1 MDDTIEISES
11 VTSETTQDYGV
22 SLGFSNIVEIAGSF
36 NYTIAESLT
45 FSEKVTH
52 PVKAPRGE
60 FWETRLLAV
69 WKFVRIYKGWK
80 TDTHSCGS
88 HLDSIVRWPHAY
100 HICDYP
106 EGSLPEN
113 YCRNWKYVLP
123 SGGGGSGGSVNPP
136 SSGPTPVTSVN
147 GLADGT
153 VLHTTDTRRIY
164 KMVGGAPVWQAT
176 CADNICLPQSRP
188 TTQAVVNAGPA
199 IPRNGSSAVD
209 QRGRVYVFV
218 GGAPLWQDSCATPV
232 NCGTPVK
239 VSNWSID
246 ARDHMNRVPAD
257 GNLVQAK
264 AGAVDLPVAMTIGGA
279 LIPFASPQEVIDVGQ
294 GGDWQRRVVAI
305 SAGSYNL
312 LGFSPV
318 DGTLVQGTGGGV
330 SGPVAMAVGG
340 AFVPF
345 ANPQEVID
353 VGQGGDWASKV
364 RAIPLRAFNAH
375 PRVPSDSTLIQGT
388 GGGASSPVATIVG
401 GARVNFASPQE
412 VVDSGYGADWPSK
425 VRAIPLRAFNEIRD
439 DMPID
444 GTLVQGQG
452 TPVAAIV
459 GRARVNFASP
469 RRSSTAVT
477 APTGGR
483 SSGSSPPGRSTRC
496 RRRSLMGR
504 GSGRRARPARAESS
518 AARKSTSTAWPSW
531 KPPDTARDRCRS
543 SRPASGTRC
552 RPDRRRHP
560 HQGRRLLQPSR
571 DRRRRESPVHQH
583 GRTHPRRLRR
593 QTHASHTRTRLGQP
607 DDHHHRR
614 HPHRQG
620 RSHLRGGHR
629 GQSPN
634 RLPHHDRT
642 PGSRLRRQTPPGH
655 PPRVW
660 DSLTTTIADGTRIKD
675 ADSSSQAA
683 IVGGAKVPFI
693 SMDELTHAGYADKP
707 MQVIPGRVWD
717 NLTTTITDGT
727 RIAKA
732 AATSEAAIV
741 GRARIDFHTM
751 TELQAAGYGGK
762 PRQVIPPRVWDNL
775 TTTIADGTYVKSP
788 GSAAVWLI
796 NGGRRTPASQSTGVQ
811 VIPARVLDAI
821 PLA

>member
-1 MDDTIEISES
+1 MIRALVTSLVIFSTALIALTISPSPARADWAHDRCRNAEPYETRHAPEEWLEPVGKTYRYGSPDRAVDDTIEISES

-469 RRSSTAVT
+469 QEVVD
-477 APTGGR
+477 
-483 SSGSSPPGRSTRC
+483 SGYSADWRPIVRII
-496 RRRSLMGR
+496 
-504 GSGRRARPARAESS
+504 PARAFN
-518 AARKSTSTAWPSW
+518 AMPTKIA
-531 KPPDTARDRCRS
+531 D
-543 SRPASGTRC
+543 G
-552 RPDRRRHP
+552 
-560 HQGRRLLQPSR
+560 
-571 DRRRRESPVHQH
+571 
-583 GRTHPRRLRR
+583 
-593 QTHASHTRTRLGQP
+593 TRLGKAGSP
-607 DDHHHRR
+607 S
-614 HPHRQG
+614 QG
-620 RSHLRGGHR
+620 GVVGGAKVDFHSMAELEAAGYGPR
-629 GQSPN
+629 PLQVIPA
-634 RLPHHDRT
+634 
-642 PGSRLRRQTPPGH
+642 
-655 PPRVW
+655 RVW
-660 DSLTTTIADGTRIKD
+660 DALPARIADGTRIKD

-732 AATSEAAIV
+732 GATSE
-741 GRARIDFHTM
+741 
-751 TELQAAGYGGK
+751 
-762 PRQVIPPRVWDNL
+762 
-775 TTTIADGTYVKSP
+775 
-788 GSAAVWLI
+788 
-796 NGGRRTPASQSTGVQ
+796 
-811 VIPARVLDAI
+811 
-821 PLA
+821 